1 MTDTTN
7 LALPYLEA
15 AQAQKHVTHNEALT
29 ALDAIVMLSVLDRD
43 LTAPPGGESDGD
55 RYLVGASAT
64 GDWSGQDGKIAAYQ
78 DGAYNFYSAKEGW
91 LMWIADEDIALV
103 YNGSSWV
110 GISTQNAALIGVNT
124 TADATNKLAVASAAV
139 LFNNIADDV
148 QVKLNKAATGDTAS
162 FLYQTNWSGR
172 AEIGLCGDDTFQ
184 FKVSADGT
192 NWHTA
197 LTLKADTTVGGT
209 PILPSFTV
217 SALPSAS
224 TIGAGGRALVTDAN
238 ATTFASVVAGSGS
251 NVVPVYSDGTN
262 WRIG

>member
-139 LFNNIADDV
+139 LFNNVGNGV
-148 QVKLNKAATGDTAS
+148 QVKLNKNATGDTAS
-162 FLYQTNWSGR
+162 HLWQTNWSGR
-172 AEIGLCGDDTFQ
+172 AEVGTCGNDDFE
-184 FKVSADGT
+184 FKGSPDGST
-192 NWHTA
+192 WSTG
-197 LTLKADTTVGGT
+197 LTLVVAAKSV
-209 PILPSFTV
+209 PKVPSFTV
-217 SALPSAS
+217 ANLPSAS
-224 TIGAGGRALVTDAN
+224 TAGAGACAFVTDAN
-238 ATTFASVVAGSGS
+238 ATTFASVVAGSGA
-251 NVVPVYSDGTN
+251 NGVPVYSDGTN